1 MDYADYVR
9 QISFRLLQPTAPRP
23 AGFGALNKL
32 ARKAGLHLEM
42 WMTVLPEEQ
51 PSMQRRLRRV
61 CRLRRKSTF
70 AIGAII
76 NRGVEQLPPGQVF
89 LNLGVGG
96 GFPLLAAMSGHRAK
110 VCIGVDRVAQRPSTR
125 EAFFRRFERW
135 KSPRHEL
142 YEEDFRHYLNR
153 VHQGSIG
160 YCVSDNMRTY
170 QDQFDALRLAEPF
183 FADGGL
189 VLVDDINRAEIRQA
203 AGDFLTASPF
213 EYRVLLDI
221 RTPRS
226 GHPTFWNGVLLLQ
239 RGGRKSQVALLPHFE
254 RRVA

>member
-9 QISFRLLQPTAPRP
+9 QVSFRIFQPTAPRP
-23 AGFGALNKL
+23 AGFRALNQL

-51 PSMQRRLRRV
+51 DSMRRRLRRV

-76 NRGVEQLPPGQVF
+76 NRGVQQLPAGQSF
-89 LNLGVGG
+89 LNIGVGG
-96 GFPLLAAMSGHRAK
+96 GFSLLSAMAGHRGTI
-110 VCIGVDRVAQRPSTR
+110 CIGVDRVSRRPAARDS
-125 EAFFRRFERW
+125 FVRRFNHW

-142 YEEDFRHYLNR
+142 HEVDFRTYLKDE
-153 VHQGSIG
+153 HQRPIG
-160 YCVSDNMRTY
+160 FCVCDNMRTY
-170 QDQFDALRLAEPF
+170 QNQLDALQLAEPY

-189 VLVDDINRAEIRQA
+189 IFVDDLNEPEIRQA
-203 AGDFLTASPF
+203 ASDFVIASPF
-213 EYRVLLDI
+213 EYHVLLDVE
-221 RTPRS
+221 TPRS

-239 RGGRKSQVALLPHFE
+239 RGERKALPLSIPRPE
-254 RRVA
+254 RRAA